1 MAQMF
6 QELQFAICSLGQ
18 DGCAER
24 LHNFLDGDGRSGQ
37 LISCGTVNC
46 PIVLIFRNRFDRV

>member
-24 LHNFLDGDGRSGQ
+24 LHNLLDGDGRSGQ
-37 LISCGTVNC
+37 LISCGTAYI
-46 PIVLIFRNRFDRV
+46 PIVLIFRERFGRV